1 MQSTQF
7 SKTAALMLVMVA
19 IFVLCLE
26 YYWRS
31 RGFLPTYNDDKVLW
45 ANQRKK
51 VYQPLDQATVFIG
64 GSRIKY
70 DLDIPTWEK
79 VTGEKAIQ
87 LALVGTPARLILR
100 DLANDQKFR

>member
-1 MQSTQF
+1 
-7 SKTAALMLVMVA
+7 MLVMVA
-19 IFVLCLE
+19 ILF
-26 YYWRS
+26 YAWNITGRS

-51 VYQPLDQATVFIG
+51 VYQPLDQATVFIQR

-87 LALVGTPARLILR
+87 LALVGTPCTSYFA
-100 DLANDQKFR
+100 